1 MNVTPDEF
9 EVRVEA
15 ILAGLPEPAAARA
28 ELLAWAR
35 ASIVELEAHLEEV
48 EVSERRDRELAV
60 EEAMFDSRTVGDG
73 ATAGRDGAVPGAA
86 DVAPGGPA
94 VAMRAGRSG
103 GLGGDRPGRGVGRP
117 GGADRSQFRGGS
129 PVHDG
134 GSDRAD
140 RSQRGG
146 GRAGHAGGHRGA
158 DRTQP

>member
-1 MNVTPDEF
+1 MNVTPYEF

-15 ILAGLPEPAAARA
+15 ILAGLPDPAAARA

-35 ASIVELEAHLEEV
+35 EWIVELEAHLEEV

-94 VAMRAGRSG
+94 VATRAGRE
-103 GLGGDRPGRGVGRP
+103 RRTRGRP
-117 GGADRSQFRGGS
+117 TWPRGRQTRRRRPKPIS
-129 PVHDG
+129 RRKSCP
-134 GSDRAD
+134 
-140 RSQRGG
+140 
-146 GRAGHAGGHRGA
+146 
-158 DRTQP
+158 